1 MRGLTPIEFE
11 TLLLATNGDC
21 ARSKTGPRINTT
33 VMRELIKRDLLVF
46 RPCGFK
52 GCKATRHLYHTDLG
66 KLALRT
72 LKPGG

>member
-11 TLLLATNGDC
+11 TLGLATNGDC
-21 ARSKTGPRINTT
+21 ARSKTGPRINVT
-33 VMRELIKRDLLVF
+33 VMRELIKRDLLVL
-46 RPCGFK
+46 RPCGLK
-52 GCKATRHLYHTDLG
+52 GCKATHHLYHTDLG